1 MVIVSGKILI
11 NMAVK
16 ITEIAYICSIGLSGK
31 KFALYFV
38 NLAHEVDKATHYGG
52 HRI

>member
-16 ITEIAYICSIGLSGK
+16 ITEIAYICSIGLS
-31 KFALYFV
+31 ALCFV
-38 NLAHEVDKATHYGG
+38 NLAHEVDEATLWWT
-52 HRI
+52 